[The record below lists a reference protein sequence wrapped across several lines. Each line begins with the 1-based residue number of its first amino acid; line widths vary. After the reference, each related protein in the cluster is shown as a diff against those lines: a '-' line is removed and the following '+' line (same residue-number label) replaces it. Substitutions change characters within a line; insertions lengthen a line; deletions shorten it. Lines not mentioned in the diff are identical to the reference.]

1 MKDTSTLVEYVQLLI
16 EKKIREADISDGQ
29 KAKWGS
35 RKHISDLKRRL
46 KEAEYWRDK
55 QKKGSEKR
63 AHYRNVVNDI
73 KRQLAAASRKPEKQE
88 LEESIEHIIELL
100 TENEEKEQ
108 ESVANDYS
116 NPEEKRPGIVVSS
129 EDVKWN
135 KWPSTPVSFDY
146 KVPGTGRGEAT
157 LAWLMNGVVMGQN
170 ATKDVLGMSDGSY
183 AEKNPEMWEVKEPDE
198 SSIVRLGGPTSAKA
212 IADVIFE
219 MIEVV
224 NMIDDFVKD
233 KSEGV
238 LAFKSSIK
246 QDDMS
251 ILQNFSEKES
261 EKFKAGNVPKN
272 RYNKLLNC
280 IAAIKRSLGGEFSP
294 SPNEKAGN
302 KYVVFGDRER
312 SATIKKDI
320 TLKMY
325 KRLGTLAGI
334 PDAELEI
341 TPTEKLAQR
350 FDHEAFTN
358 TSAWAEKNDLWGN
371 RELFEKIVNSS
382 MKGITGMIFV
392 NSSGY
397 CAITSG
403 EVINVLRF
411 ESVTSNRIKFRVIIG
426 QSKVET

>member
-1 MKDTSTLVEYVQLLI
+1 MKDTSPLVEYVQLLV

-73 KRQLAAASRKPEKQE
+73 KRQLTAASKKSEKQE

-100 TENEEKEQ
+100 TENEEKEP
-108 ESVANDYS
+108 VANDYS

-129 EDVKWN
+129 GEFKWT

-170 ATKDVLGMSDGSY
+170 ATKDVLGMRDGSY
-183 AEKNPEMWEVKEPDE
+183 VEKNPEMWEVKEPDE
-198 SSIVRLGGPTSAKA
+198 SSIIRLGGPTSAKA

-219 MIEVV
+219 MIQVV

-233 KSEGV
+233 KNEDV
-238 LAFKSSIK
+238 LALKSSFK
-246 QDDMS
+246 PDDMALLKS
-251 ILQNFSEKES
+251 FSEKES

-280 IAAIKRSLGGEFSP
+280 IAAVKRSLEGEFSP

-302 KYVVFGDRER
+302 KYVVFGDREK

-334 PDAELEI
+334 PDEELEI

-358 TSAWAEKNDLWGN
+358 TSAWVEKNDLWGN
-371 RELFEKIVNSS
+371 EELFKKIVDSS
-382 MKGITGMIFV
+382 MVGITGMIFV
-392 NSSGY
+392 NSGGY
-397 CAITSG
+397 CAITSN

-411 ESVTSNRIKFRVIIG
+411 ESVTSNRIKFRVAIG
-426 QSKVET
+426 QSEVES